1 MAAVFLT
8 FHENDIE
15 KSMELLHVLKNCG
28 HEVTRNKVDAQ
39 AGEYLDAFFKYNINK
54 NAYIVSL
61 LSKHTFTNMNDN
73 REMLGLMISSFFDD
87 DKKFIPVALD
97 NAYRDSKFYMES
109 MRIIAKKLEE
119 YKEMAKELDMMG
131 ASKAPIESEINAL
144 NEARNQLGN
153 FIQKLKEIKVATENN
168 HFKDVISA
176 IH

>member
-54 NAYIVSL
+54 NAYIFSL

-87 DKKFIPVALD
+87 DKKL
-97 NAYRDSKFYMES
+97 
-109 MRIIAKKLEE
+109 
-119 YKEMAKELDMMG
+119 
-131 ASKAPIESEINAL
+131 
-144 NEARNQLGN
+144 
-153 FIQKLKEIKVATENN
+153 
-168 HFKDVISA
+168 
-176 IH
+176 